1 MAGGGGGE
9 GARAGEGRAA
19 GGARSGAGI
28 MGCRSEGL
36 EVGSIMGC
44 SRWGGEE
51 NRGEGWGGGEYY
63 GMLGR
68 AASGKF

>member
-1 MAGGGGGE
+1 
-9 GARAGEGRAA
+9 
-19 GGARSGAGI
+19 
-28 MGCRSEGL
+28 
-36 EVGSIMGC
+36 MGC